1 MQFGLKE
8 PPSLTELWKEN
19 YNVSLSSLIR
29 NGRTMTLDQYF
40 DIRSNYKSS
49 KDLDQLIKDRQTHL
63 VYSLSDASNDDAGHN
78 SSQSSSDQ
86 ADQMDYLSRMEGVV
100 GADLE
105 SELSDYSAE

>member
-1 MQFGLKE
+1 MRFDVQRRFFNIVAMEMIGMQFGLKE

-49 KDLDQLIKDRQTHL
+49 KDLD
-63 VYSLSDASNDDAGHN
+63 
-78 SSQSSSDQ
+78 
-86 ADQMDYLSRMEGVV
+86 
-100 GADLE
+100 
-105 SELSDYSAE
+105 